1 MSKVLFALT
10 LLITGSIETEID
22 LDMARF
28 YELELTGD
36 PSYDTYFRVGVYRL
50 VQGDLAKSIELLERV
65 RFVKPQACYYLGVA
79 YYKSGDY
86 SKAAYNFENACT
98 AKENYWQSCYYL
110 SLICLKNNK
119 LADAL
124 EYLQNIPESE
134 ERQQLSSYILNYEI
148 LNEARNRLVD
158 AEYDEAIGFY
168 RQVDDFFGY
177 RELGLAIAYARLGE
191 YQRSIALLDT
201 IIENSSDETL
211 IQCALF
217 QAGKEYAELKDVS
230 KAKYY
235 LREYLK
241 LVPDDNAKYLMG
253 RIYSDEARFD
263 SARLC
268 FKDLPDTIDAWLF
281 YKGRTEYFLGQW
293 SGSEDKL
300 LRHREKFS
308 ESIYADRSLFILA
321 SINFKRKNYR
331 KAILFW
337 QELVDSFSHSIY
349 TAAALKEIG
358 NSYFSLGDYG
368 SALNAYN
375 RVAQYMPSEDIISE
389 VSLKI
394 YETKYYLNKF
404 PSLVDALRRY
414 VKENPSSRLVPK
426 TKLRISR
433 ILYDNGQY
441 YQSLSELDRII
452 EDNPD
457 NMTVVEALIL
467 RVQVSQAAGDRFE
480 LVRSLRALLMGEEAT
495 EYRLYAA
502 NELGALWIE
511 EARYDSALYYYNLLL
526 DSATYRENA
535 ILRIANIYNQ
545 LGQFKE
551 SIAMIERL
559 ISEFPK
565 SRYLVDAYILN
576 ARALKNQGDYELA
589 ITVLREVTDKIG
601 DRAELNM
608 EIGTLY
614 FESEEFAVAR
624 QYFLKACELF
634 KQQRENAAQA
644 LLLAGDASVRIGDKT
659 KGKEYYLQANMVAE
673 SAALKNQAMQ
683 KITMLD
689 DE

>member
-1 MSKVLFALT
+1 
-10 LLITGSIETEID
+10 
-22 LDMARF
+22 
-28 YELELTGD
+28 
-36 PSYDTYFRVGVYRL
+36 
-50 VQGDLAKSIELLERV
+50 
-65 RFVKPQACYYLGVA
+65 
-79 YYKSGDY
+79 
-86 SKAAYNFENACT
+86 
-98 AKENYWQSCYYL
+98 
-110 SLICLKNNK
+110 
-119 LADAL
+119 
-124 EYLQNIPESE
+124 
-134 ERQQLSSYILNYEI
+134 
-148 LNEARNRLVD
+148 
-158 AEYDEAIGFY
+158 
-168 RQVDDFFGY
+168 
-177 RELGLAIAYARLGE
+177 
-191 YQRSIALLDT
+191 
-201 IIENSSDETL
+201 
-211 IQCALF
+211 
-217 QAGKEYAELKDVS
+217 
-230 KAKYY
+230 
-235 LREYLK
+235 
-241 LVPDDNAKYLMG
+241 
-253 RIYSDEARFD
+253 
-263 SARLC
+263 
-268 FKDLPDTIDAWLF
+268 
-281 YKGRTEYFLGQW
+281 
-293 SGSEDKL
+293 

-337 QELVDSFSHSIY
+337 QELVDSLSHSIY

-375 RVAQYMPSEDIISE
+375 RVARYKPSEDIISE

-441 YQSLSELDRII
+441 YQSMSELDRII

-457 NMTVVEALIL
+457 NMIVVEALIL

-480 LVRSLRALLMGEEAT
+480 LVRSLQALLMGEEAT

-526 DSATYRENA
+526 DSETYRENA
-535 ILRIANIYNQ
+535 IVRIANIYNQ

-559 ISEFPK
+559 ISEYPK

-576 ARALKNQGDYELA
+576 ARALKNQGDYESA

-614 FESEEFAVAR
+614 FESEEFAIAR

-644 LLLAGDASVRIGDKT
+644 LLLAGDASVRIGEKT

-689 DE
+689 EE